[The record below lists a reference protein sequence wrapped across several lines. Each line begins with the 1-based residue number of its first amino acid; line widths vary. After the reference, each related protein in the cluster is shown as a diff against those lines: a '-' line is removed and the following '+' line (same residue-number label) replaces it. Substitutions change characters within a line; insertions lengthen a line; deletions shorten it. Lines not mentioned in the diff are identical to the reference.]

1 MMTRKEIEEKVNE
14 CLINE
19 FEIEKEKIYP
29 DALLKE
35 NIGIDSLDYVALVV
49 IIDELFGFKITNPS
63 EMAKVKTLSQLY
75 DLIESKNKK

>member
-14 CLINE
+14 FLINE

-35 NIGIDSLDYVALVV
+35 QGRRS
-49 IIDELFGFKITNPS
+49 IIMTPFE
-63 EMAKVKTLSQLY
+63 
-75 DLIESKNKK
+75 